1 MKVRLSRNAFAV
13 ILANCTEM
21 YKREAF
27 GILLGKKNGNE
38 LYVSNAVPSRAVR
51 NHFNEVEFV
60 GNRTKTLEATLSD
73 LLGRNRQIIGEAGW
87 LALSTITN
95 STSAHTLLTR
105 K

>member
-95 STSAHTLLTR
+95 LTSAHTH
-105 K
+105 